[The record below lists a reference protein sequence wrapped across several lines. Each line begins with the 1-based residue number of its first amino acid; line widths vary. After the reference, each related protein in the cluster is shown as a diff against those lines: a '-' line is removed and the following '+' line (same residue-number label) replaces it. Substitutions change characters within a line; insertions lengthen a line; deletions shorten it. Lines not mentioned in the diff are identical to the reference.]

1 MGIREQSHYFPRAL
15 TGTRASKRK
24 ALVGLALLCVGC
36 LDDPVVGTTTLT
48 GAYVLRSLNGSPP
61 PAIVSGSGDN
71 KTEVIDDVITFFE
84 GGSYAENGHT
94 RITVNGQTTDGTIFD
109 TGRYSPLGTSIALNS
124 TGGGTRSALSTD
136 GKSLTIVE
144 AGVRWVFTK

>member
-1 MGIREQSHYFPRAL
+1 M
-15 TGTRASKRK
+15 RK
-24 ALVGLALLCVGC
+24 ALIGLALLLAAAC

-48 GAYVLRSLNGSPP
+48 GAYVLRSINGSPP

-94 RITVNGQTTDGTIFD
+94 RVTVNGQTSDGTIFD

-124 TGGGTRSALSTD
+124 TSGGTRSASSTD
-136 GKSLTIVE
+136 GKSLAIVE